1 MAKIK
6 HPLST
11 EKAIRL
17 LESENKLIFIA
28 DRRATKPELKAEIES
43 LFNVKVTK
51 INTMITRDGNK
62 KVVVALSEDTPAI
75 DVATNLG
82 LM

>member
-1 MAKIK
+1 MAILF
-6 HPLST
+6 PLST

-17 LESENKLIFIA
+17 LESENKLVFIT
-28 DRRATKPELKAEIES
+28 DRKMTKAEIKSDLETKFS
-43 LFNVKVTK
+43 VKITKVNTSINREGKKRAVVTLAPEFL
-51 INTMITRDGNK
+51 
-62 KVVVALSEDTPAI
+62 AL

>member
-1 MAKIK
+1 MAVLF
-6 HPLST
+6 PLST

-17 LESENKLIFIA
+17 LENENKLIFITDRKMSKSEIKA
-28 DRRATKPELKAEIES
+28 DLEEQFNIKITKVNTSINREGKKRA
-43 LFNVKVTK
+43 VVTLSP
-51 INTMITRDGNK
+51 DYL
-62 KVVVALSEDTPAI
+62 AL